1 MRIGLF
7 GRGDFLGLDENMAV
21 FFWYRRRLLV
31 KAYEIQDSQFGSLF
45 TCAGSL
51 VGQLVLH
58 LYQVKDFRLSIAV
71 KTTCSLTTNVEKL
84 QGFET

>member
-21 FFWYRRRLLV
+21 FFWYRRLLV

-58 LYQVKDFRLSIAV
+58 FYQVKDFRLSIAV
-71 KTTCSLTTNVEKL
+71 NHQCRKAP
-84 QGFET
+84 GF